1 MSEKAFL
8 PQCVKHQSKDYCVF
22 PFNANLLTISVL
34 LSSFIAYT
42 RRVDLCRTYKHK
54 KQTCSNLQTHKQ
66 VNIYRNKQT
75 EVNHCICTV
84 QLVLILILFF
94 Q

>member
-22 PFNANLLTISVL
+22 PFNDNLLTISVL

-54 KQTCSNLQTHKQ
+54 NKLVQ
-66 VNIYRNKQT
+66 IYKHTNRLIYIETNK
-75 EVNHCICTV
+75 
-84 QLVLILILFF
+84 LR
-94 Q
+94 